1 MGEPRKRMG
10 NTTGHGKRR
19 QHMGRPPGRMGE
31 PKITLKPEI
40 LERWAACGLADF
52 NEFLMGNA
60 VLSGRPLKCM
70 GIIKNMAM
78 HEPPDVACGLR
89 IFGNIGGGRLG
100 MGDGPVRRGHT
111 GECCG
116 GAPAGNRDAWSSC
129 HSAPQRRVAPCLCVQ
144 KGATTRSC
152 RNAPMHG
159 IASARRARP
168 WILYGPSEQSRWAP
182 QLGQRSWQ
190 ACMSII
196 ICPHM
201 GHSFFLPAAIHRA
214 PGSAPYYSCR
224 HARCLRQ
231 RLPCLCAHMRQSCR
245 MRESPVKCGQPVPG
259 PHRASRTWPQCVPE
273 PSGPSPRP
281 IWLHGSGRSPGASG
295 IPATDALSP
304 QLALKAPLCL
314 PVQPVCM
321 VAVP

>member
-1 MGEPRKRMG
+1 
-10 NTTGHGKRR
+10 
-19 QHMGRPPGRMGE
+19 
-31 PKITLKPEI
+31 
-40 LERWAACGLADF
+40 
-52 NEFLMGNA
+52 
-60 VLSGRPLKCM
+60 
-70 GIIKNMAM
+70 
-78 HEPPDVACGLR
+78 
-89 IFGNIGGGRLG
+89 

-196 ICPHM
+196 WHPHM
-201 GHSFFLPAAIHRA
+201 GHSFFLPAAIHHA

-224 HARCLRQ
+224 QARCLRQ
-231 RLPCLCAHMRQSCR
+231 RLPCLCAHLRQSCR
-245 MRESPVKCGQPVPG
+245 MRGSPVKCGQGRTENRCPFPSASASL
-259 PHRASRTWPQCVPE
+259 PHAQRHKMDQAPLPHQGALP
-273 PSGPSPRP
+273 
-281 IWLHGSGRSPGASG
+281 HPGASRAPTATRAWPHMHG
-295 IPATDALSP
+295 HSSDPALLTRQGTLPPSGVLPSSCSSLS
-304 QLALKAPLCL
+304 L
-314 PVQPVCM
+314 
-321 VAVP
+321 VACAKE

>member
-1 MGEPRKRMG
+1 M
-10 NTTGHGKRR
+10 
-19 QHMGRPPGRMGE
+19 
-31 PKITLKPEI
+31 
-40 LERWAACGLADF
+40 
-52 NEFLMGNA
+52 
-60 VLSGRPLKCM
+60 
-70 GIIKNMAM
+70 
-78 HEPPDVACGLR
+78 
-89 IFGNIGGGRLG
+89 G

-159 IASARRARP
+159 IAPARRARP

-182 QLGQRSWQ
+182 QLGQRSWH

-196 ICPHM
+196 ACPHM
-201 GHSFFLPAAIHRA
+201 GHSFFLPAAIHHA
-214 PGSAPYYSCR
+214 PGSAPYYSCQ

-231 RLPCLCAHMRQSCR
+231 RLPCLCAYLRQSCR
-245 MRESPVKCGQPVPG
+245 MRGSPVKCGQSVPSS
-259 PHRASRTWPQCVPE
+259 HRASRTWPRCVPE
-273 PSGPSPRP
+273 PNGPIPRL